1 MAAALSSEHFDNLQL
16 LLKAPS
22 KEFVKDMCVQC
33 HGGPSQIVTRNAA
46 AALAVTETQAA
57 HLCGSLR
64 ALSSHVV
71 FHKTSS
77 AEQIVRLFPD
87 GFHASLKNLL
97 AKILLD
103 REAWKT
109 EAVASQSEST
119 ISFQN
124 GCTAVQL
131 INSRARILD
140 IFTSLYHFFGVVNR
154 LEKITLHS
162 LWMQAD
168 ACVCGAGPAE
178 SNGLTCVDMLTG
190 SDDPLMLWI
199 DYVFGGGGVYS
210 FRFFFPFHLYIDNMN

>member
-109 EAVASQSEST
+109 EAVASQ
-119 ISFQN
+119 
-124 GCTAVQL
+124 
-131 INSRARILD
+131 
-140 IFTSLYHFFGVVNR
+140 TSLPQLKAVEWRVDLVSSSDALRRMCVPACLVHFQTEDAVGEEGVSVATVELSR
-154 LEKITLHS
+154 ES
-162 LWMQAD
+162 LDTMLDGLGRIRDQLA
-168 ACVCGAGPAE
+168 VVAGK
-178 SNGLTCVDMLTG
+178 
-190 SDDPLMLWI
+190 
-199 DYVFGGGGVYS
+199 
-210 FRFFFPFHLYIDNMN
+210 